1 MSNKGF
7 ITLQRQMLQ
16 WEWYTDINV
25 RGLFNH
31 ILLMANHTDKNYRG
45 TLIKRGTFVTGLDVL
60 AKENGLSVQQ
70 IRTCLNKLKSTN
82 EITIK
87 TSSKGSV
94 IQVVKYNDYQAST
107 NKVTS
112 KATGQQQ
119 TSNKRTTS
127 TNNDNN
133 DNNENNEEVYREFA
147 HLKLYKSEFDKLRQK
162 WSKLQ
167 IDGILDSVEN
177 YSKNKNYTSLYLTAN
192 KWLHRDFPIKQAV
205 ETEDDLTEIEKWEQ
219 GQARLAAI
227 KKTY

>member
-1 MSNKGF
+1 MKLNQGF
-7 ITLQRQMLQ
+7 ITLQRQILE
-16 WEWYTDINV
+16 WEWYSDGNTF
-25 RGLFNH
+25 RLFIH
-31 ILLMANHTDKNYRG
+31 LLLKANHTDKSYKG
-45 TLIKRGTFVTGLDVL
+45 TLIKRGTFLTGLDVL
-60 AKENGLSVQQ
+60 SKETGLTVRQV
-70 IRTCLNKLKSTN
+70 RTCLTRLKSTN
-82 EITIK
+82 EVTIK
-87 TSSKGSV
+87 TSSKGSIV
-94 IQVVKYNDYQAST
+94 QIVKYNEYQSA
-107 NKVTS
+107 TS
-112 KATGQQQ
+112 KTTNQRQ
-119 TSNKRTTS
+119 TNDKPTTS

-133 DNNENNEEVYREFA
+133 ENNENNVEVYRKFA
-147 HLKLYKSEFDKLRQK
+147 HLKIYKSEFDKLREK